1 MEQSRLGRWHG
12 NADLFSTF
20 LYRAFLQF
28 MRGDNLTEGRSQ
40 ILVPDPS
47 DLHFLSAGSRDSDP
61 TERGFAL
68 RFELVD
74 FSETIWLP
82 TPPVPWFT
90 MRDPEQ
96 GHITRWNGFSVPLR
110 RRPGIPLLVVKRV
123 FCLAINRKELPS
135 PP

>member
-12 NADLFSTF
+12 NAGLFCTF

-28 MRGDNLTEGRSQ
+28 MRVDNLTEGRSQ

-74 FSETIWLP
+74 F
-82 TPPVPWFT
+82 F
-90 MRDPEQ
+90 RDHLAPDSPSSLVHYA
-96 GHITRWNGFSVPLR
+96 GSGTRTHH
-110 RRPGIPLLVVKRV
+110 
-123 FCLAINRKELPS
+123 
-135 PP
+135 